1 MEKEPFVLNC
11 GVVLCSL
18 HPRLVFGG
26 RTDNEN
32 RKETCTEKGEKQDHL
47 PGHEKIYKDKGLS
60 GIPQSLQHIKS
71 INRIKNKRMWY
82 SVDISPLFH
91 IEGLSSNLTVALKT
105 KQPQSQGPEKSF
117 VIRQ

>member
-11 GVVLCSL
+11 GVVPCSL

-60 GIPQSLQHIKS
+60 GIPQSLQHIKN
-71 INRIKNKRMWY
+71 INRIKNKRM
-82 SVDISPLFH
+82 
-91 IEGLSSNLTVALKT
+91 
-105 KQPQSQGPEKSF
+105 
-117 VIRQ
+117 